1 MIADYCNQYAV
12 WKCKIGTNEY
22 GEAEYAEPVSIK
34 CRKEQKTR
42 LILNSKG
49 EQVLSDTRLYTVT
62 PIKVD
67 DLIDDRIVISVLDLP
82 DLEGKIEGYEV
93 SL

>member
-1 MIADYCNQYAV
+1 MIADYCNQEAT
-12 WKCKIGTNEY
+12 WKHKIGTNEY
-22 GEAEYAEPVSIK
+22 TEAEYAEPVNIK

-42 LILNSKG
+42 LILNPKG

-62 PIKVD
+62 PVKVD
-67 DLIDDRIVISVLDLP
+67 DLIDERIVISVLDLP
-82 DLEGKIEGYEV
+82 DLEGNMEGYEV